1 MVSPNPH
8 SGFPVISRMD
18 SIHRQSIQE
27 EPHATGGLTC
37 NLLWFLLTRPLPFH
51 YYHRGHSL
59 PEASRVFYT
68 SDEETVLFRSN
79 LLLVFRDLTSSE
91 VIYLQLWF
99 ASQPHVGGVSFS
111 PSAATSVA
119 GELISYFPF
128 LMLCVHSALGRG
140 RACSIRT
147 HLRSSLRSP
156 QPRPWS
162 PVSFSPLTAQSPQ
175 LLFHEK
181 S

>member
-37 NLLWFLLTRPLPFH
+37 NLLWFLVTRPLPFH
-51 YYHRGHSL
+51 YCHRGHSL
-59 PEASRVFYT
+59 PEASRVLYT

-79 LLLVFRDLTSSE
+79 LLLVFSDLTSSE

-111 PSAATSVA
+111 PSAATSVTGCKRLSLSSNPA
-119 GELISYFPF
+119 
-128 LMLCVHSALGRG
+128 A
-140 RACSIRT
+140 SIRASVACASDM
-147 HLRSSLRSP
+147 LRNPDRTF
-156 QPRPWS
+156 R
-162 PVSFSPLTAQSPQ
+162 
-175 LLFHEK
+175 
-181 S
+181 

>member
-1 MVSPNPH
+1 MSIASYCIIFHVAPLYSLVFCRLPEYTWGATLSYNQSSPGFKCPH
-8 SGFPVISRMD
+8 SQRKSLLQSRSNSQD
-18 SIHRQSIQE
+18 YS
-27 EPHATGGLTC
+27 GGVPC
-37 NLLWFLLTRPLPFH
+37 NLLWFLVTRPLPFH

-59 PEASRVFYT
+59 PEASRVLYT

-79 LLLVFRDLTSSE
+79 LLLVFSDLTSSE

-128 LMLCVHSALGRG
+128 LMLIVHSALGSR
-140 RACSIRT
+140 
-147 HLRSSLRSP
+147 RS
-156 QPRPWS
+156 
-162 PVSFSPLTAQSPQ
+162 
-175 LLFHEK
+175 
-181 S
+181 